1 MIRSIRPLRFLFLI
15 CVAGSALAQPRTLSL
30 EEAVRLAQENNPDVR
45 SLTGDVDAAKARLRG
60 ASLLLQ
66 NNPSVSAATGPRSSD
81 AGKSRDSSVQI
92 VQPVEIGGQRGARI
106 AASEAALDS
115 TQAQLQALRSEVT
128 ARVRESF
135 GRALGAEQKLAL
147 ASEAR
152 VIAGQGVSAAEER
165 FRAGAAALLEVNT
178 ARVELGRA
186 SRGRAEAERSRAE
199 ALGSLRLLVGLD
211 PFQALAVQGEL
222 APGAPGGDPAAI
234 VAQARANR
242 AELTASRRAL
252 DAAKAEARL
261 ASREWIPSPRI
272 GVSYG
277 HEEESNAR
285 IVQGVLAFDLPIF
298 NRNIAARGIAAARV
312 HQMEAE
318 VEATERRVTQ
328 EVLTAL
334 ARLEA
339 ARSAADGY
347 AGDVVK
353 AMQENMELASE
364 SYRAGKIDF
373 LQLIVIRRQA
383 IEARREYIDVLEELN
398 AAQASLDR
406 AVGRVW

>member
-45 SLTGDVDAAKARLRG
+45 SLTGDVDAARARLRG

-66 NNPSVSAATGPRSSD
+66 NNPSVSAAAGPRSSD

-92 VQPVEIGGQRGARI
+92 VQPVEIAGQRGARI
-106 AASEAALDS
+106 AASEGALDA
-115 TQAQLQALRSEVT
+115 TQARLQALRSEVT

-135 GRALGAEQKLAL
+135 GRALAAEQKLAL
-147 ASEAR
+147 ASETR
-152 VIAGQGVSAAEER
+152 VITQQGVSAAEER

-199 ALGSLRLLVGLD
+199 AIGSLRLLVGLD

-277 HEEESNAR
+277 HEEESNAT

-318 VEATERRVTQ
+318 LEATERRVTQ

-406 AVGRVW
+406 AVGRAW

>member
-15 CVAGSALAQPRTLSL
+15 FVAGSALAQPRTLSL
-30 EEAVRLAQENNPDVR
+30 EEAIRLAQENNPDVR
-45 SLTGDVDAAKARLRG
+45 SLTGDVDAARARLRG
-60 ASLLLQ
+60 ASLILQ

-92 VQPVEIGGQRGARI
+92 VQPFEIGGQRGARI
-106 AASEAALDS
+106 AASEAALAAA
-115 TQAQLQALRSEVT
+115 QARLQALRSEVT

-152 VIAGQGVSAAEER
+152 AIAEQGVSVAEER

-199 ALGSLRLLVGLD
+199 AFGSLRLLVGLD
-211 PFQALAVQGEL
+211 PFQDLTVQGEL
-222 APGAPGGDPAAI
+222 APGAPAGDPAAI

-242 AELTASRRAL
+242 AELTGSRRAL

-261 ASREWIPSPRI
+261 TSKDWIPSPRI

-277 HEEESNAR
+277 HEEESNAT
-285 IVQGVLAFDLPIF
+285 IVQGLLAFDLPIF
-298 NRNIAARGIAAARV
+298 NRNVAARGIAAARV

-339 ARSAADGY
+339 ARSAAEGY

-353 AMQENMELASE
+353 AMQENMDLATE

-406 AVGRVW
+406 ALGRA